1 MFYLFLIGIFFL
13 TQQGIKGALDR
24 PNVPEPE
31 IASCVPYAQELAQA
45 EKELQRLA
53 GLWVIYSERGYSE
66 TAYKEERKKTNGFFS
81 FLKKKEKPTK
91 NDLCLLNI
99 ACQYTK
105 LRKKH
110 PELPEHEAIEFFITN
125 ATVNGPIEKFPFNN
139 PYSPATVTRES
150 GGAYHAAVTWSNH
163 PDYAQFE
170 LDPETGSI
178 IVVYPKVSRRGRSNT
193 SPAPVEPESR
203 LVGQSRRPNRAER
216 GLSLPANPAAHE
228 FFQELPK
235 AESGY
240 GSGQSVAPKALAFSQ
255 KAGATFFAE
264 V

>member
-13 TQQGIKGALDR
+13 TQQGIKGALYR

-31 IASCVPYAQELAQA
+31 IASCVPSAQELAQA
-45 EKELQRLA
+45 EKELQSLA
-53 GLWVIYSERGYSE
+53 RLWVMYSQTLYEQ
-66 TAYKEERKKTNGFFS
+66 ERKKTNGFFS
-81 FLKKKEKPTK
+81 FLKKKEEPTE

-110 PELPEHEAIEFFITN
+110 PELPENEAIEFFMAN
-125 ATVNGPIEKFPFNN
+125 STVNGPIGKFRFNN
-139 PYSPATVTRES
+139 PYSPATVTIES
-150 GGAYHAAVTWSNH
+150 GGAYHAAVTWPNH
-163 PDYAQFE
+163 PDYAQVE
-170 LDPETGSI
+170 RDPETGSI
-178 IVVYPKVSRRGRSNT
+178 TVVYSKVSRRGRSNT
-193 SPAPVEPESR
+193 SPASVKPKSL

-216 GLSLPANPAAHE
+216 GLSLPADAAAHE
-228 FFQELPK
+228 FFQKLPK

-240 GSGQSVAPKALAFSQ
+240 GSGQSVAHSPTGTKSI
-255 KAGATFFAE
+255 FFAE